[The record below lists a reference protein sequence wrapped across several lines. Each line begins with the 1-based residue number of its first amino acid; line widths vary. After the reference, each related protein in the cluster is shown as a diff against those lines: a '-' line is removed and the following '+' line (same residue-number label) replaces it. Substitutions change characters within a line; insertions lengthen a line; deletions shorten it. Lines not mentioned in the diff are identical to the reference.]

1 MNKKEMQKFREILQK
16 KKETLLKELGYMEK
30 KVLFTSQKDSA
41 GDLSGYS
48 FHMADQ
54 ATDSM
59 DREQNFMF
67 ASREGKYLNRIDEA
81 LERIEKGTYG
91 KCYKCGGSIPKVRLE
106 AVPTATSCVACKTK
120 EKNPPEQ

>member
-1 MNKKEMQKFREILQK
+1 MNKKDMKKFEDILLK
-16 KKETLLKELGYMEK
+16 KKEAIMKELGYLEK
-30 KVLFTSQKDSA
+30 KVLFASQKDSA

-81 LERIEKGTYG
+81 LERVKKGTYG
-91 KCYKCGGSIPKVRLE
+91 KCLQCNGDIPKARLE

-120 EKNPPEQ
+120 EKSSDQ